1 MVKVHLPAILAL
13 LSFQYSGTIARN
25 DRMVKLCRQHVDTST
40 ANLLRVRN
48 LKAEENYAFGQSVNR
63 INLETAL
70 NKESMSEVS
79 EEALKYRCAELVTC
93 GKPMSFSIPKQSDTA
108 LYLQAAGDYEVDPEG
123 KGYRTS
129 VDGAHPLYGPMLLE
143 WSLRPQTLLS
153 ALELHILSEDTKVKS
168 HRQTEA
174 IIRFASYLADW
185 RQVFEL
191 VSWDRLNFDIQTE
204 IYPLLSL
211 VGNPKRPKLA
221 KYIIE
226 SLLNG
231 HLVKN
236 YPVATNA
243 RNTSPVAA
251 CMEYQFDNGIPTST
265 LPSRVAGLL
274 TDVAIIVALHSE
286 VWGVL
291 DVIGNA
297 NLSTD
302 KPDDYFK
309 LAACVLQEM
318 NADMSRAPLDKYT
331 SLVEFTKTTSE
342 DSRIC
347 QEVRPRYR
355 NGFVTLSEAGL
366 LISMPNRNFE
376 TSPAPPSLPSAP
388 HVVPGDDDLTAYLL
402 EEDDDDFSAES
413 GSDDDRS
420 DFYGSDDDY

>member
-1 MVKVHLPAILAL
+1 MVE
-13 LSFQYSGTIARN
+13 
-25 DRMVKLCRQHVDTST
+25 LCRKHVDTST
-40 ANLLRVRN
+40 TNLLRVRK
-48 LKAEENYAFGQSVNR
+48 LKTEDNYALGQSVNR

-70 NKESMSEVS
+70 SEGPLSEVS
-79 EEALKYRCAELVTC
+79 EEALNYRCAELVTC

-108 LYLQAAGDYEVDPEG
+108 LYLQVAGDYERDPTG

-153 ALELHILSEDTKVKS
+153 ALELHILSEDTKAKS

-174 IIRFASYLADW
+174 IIRFAGYLADW
-185 RQVFEL
+185 RQDFKL
-191 VSWDRLNFDIQTE
+191 VSWDRLHFDIQTE
-204 IYPLLSL
+204 IYPLLSF
-211 VGNPKRPKLA
+211 VGNPKRPELA
-221 KYIIE
+221 KYIIK
-226 SLLNG
+226 SLLDG

-291 DVIGNA
+291 DVIGTA

-302 KPDDYFK
+302 EPDDHFK

-318 NADMSRAPLDKYT
+318 KVDMSRAPLNKYT
-331 SLVEFTKTTSE
+331 SLAEITKAISKG
-342 DSRIC
+342 SLIC

-355 NGFVTLSEAGL
+355 NGFITLNEMEL
-366 LISMPNRNFE
+366 LISMPNHNDK

-388 HVVPGDDDLTAYLL
+388 HVVSGDDDLTAYML
-402 EEDDDDFSAES
+402 EDDDDGFSAGW
-413 GSDDDRS
+413 GSDNDLS
-420 DFYGSDDDY
+420 DFDGSDDDY